1 MTRPSQAST
10 SSMARRFS
18 TNKTTDNDIFN
29 MKKTY
34 IAPAIKAVRLLTAQ
48 LLSASNENPNSLTF
62 SFSNDAIEEEGFAD

>member
-1 MTRPSQAST
+1 
-10 SSMARRFS
+10 
-18 TNKTTDNDIFN
+18 

-48 LLSASNENPNSLTF
+48 LLSASNENPDSLTF